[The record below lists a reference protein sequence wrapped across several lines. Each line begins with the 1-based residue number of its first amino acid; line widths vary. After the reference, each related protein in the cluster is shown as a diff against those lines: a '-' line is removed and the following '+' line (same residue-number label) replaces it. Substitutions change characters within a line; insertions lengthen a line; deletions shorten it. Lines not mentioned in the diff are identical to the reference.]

1 IKVNGRF
8 SLYLGLVFGS
18 KLEQAIDEECESG
31 SFTRGGECCLLCPP
45 GEGVVKECGATQTEC
60 GQCLDSETFS
70 ETFSHTERCQTCRE
84 CTGLMRMQTPCTD
97 SNDAVCVCNYG
108 YFMSDLTGEC
118 EPCTVCPRGQ
128 GVLLRCEHSHDTV
141 CEECLDDTYSDQD
154 STLDPCLPC
163 TICEEGIE
171 ILMRNCTPYEDAWC
185 HDPLSPT
192 YPTFASDSS
201 TSVTDPN
208 GLWSPN
214 PGGDA
219 TTPKPSSPHFIG
231 RGLNENLI
239 PIYCPILAA
248 VVVGL
253 LAYIIFKRW
262 NSCKQNKQAANN
274 RAATANQT
282 PSPEGEK
289 LHSDSGISVD
299 SQSLQEQQA
308 QTQAQ
313 AHTQMHATEQIGKIT
328 SLNNKKLVSN
338 TLPPDASFWLSQ
350 CRFVLCILQ
359 IYSHTS
365 HFSCVY
371 L

>member
-1 IKVNGRF
+1 MDTLVWILICGA
-8 SLYLGLVFGS
+8 LGLVFGS
-18 KLEQAIDEECESG
+18 KLERAIDEECESG
-31 SFTRGGECCLLCPP
+31 SYTHDGECCLQCPP
-45 GEGVVKECGATQTEC
+45 GDGVVKECGATQTEC

-70 ETFSHTERCQTCRE
+70 ETFSHTEKCQTCRE

-97 SNDAVCVCNYG
+97 SNDAVCVCNYA
-108 YFMSDLTGEC
+108 YFMNDLTHQC
-118 EPCTVCPRGQ
+118 EPCTVCPRGH
-128 GVLLRCEHSHDTV
+128 GVMVRCEHTHDTV
-141 CEECLDDTYSDQD
+141 CEECLDDTYSDQE

-192 YPTFASDSS
+192 YPASTSDSS
-201 TSVTDPN
+201 SFVTDPN
-208 GLWSPN
+208 RLWSPN

-308 QTQAQ
+308 QTQTQAQAQ
-313 AHTQMHATEQIGKIT
+313 AHTQLHAAEQIVVRVDGGAQPD
-328 SLNNKKLVSN
+328 S
-338 TLPPDASFWLSQ
+338 PPPQA
-350 CRFVLCILQ
+350 
-359 IYSHTS
+359 
-365 HFSCVY
+365 
-371 L
+371 